1 MVGEEKR
8 HQMMQNL
15 FGDQSEEEEEEVE
28 SEHESNRQPDYVSHL
43 QPPHP
48 LKSQAQMYQMGD
60 GLGDILV
67 AEALTM
73 GKDEGDVGL
82 KPEGEDVVEGQGEA
96 EVSSDTDG
104 ELHEMDQDHI
114 ESEGERD
121 QSSQEV
127 DLGDQREES
136 EGKDS
141 GSDQLGQRVVTS
153 RRREVVESESE
164 RSEENH
170 YLDNADEEIDQAR
183 SPRSPDE
190 EKDEAHAQTA
200 PELRDVFGESDD
212 EEPAEYDAV
221 QNHLEDDANR
231 SPMEDEGYEKN
242 LRPEDVLADEEGR
255 YDSEEENVIK
265 AKEKPVGPPL
275 ELGIPLRPPP
285 SHPEKMNVIKVSNI
299 MGIDPKPFD
308 PKTFVEEDAFV
319 ADESGHS
326 KRIRLENN
334 IVRYRAVRNADGTTS
349 YESNARFVRWSDGS
363 LQLLIGNEVLD
374 ISVQDAQHDQA
385 HLFLRHEKVSGVASM
400 GILQSQGRVLKKMRF
415 MPSSLTSNSHR
426 LLTALVDSRH
436 KKVFRVKK
444 TVTDIDP
451 EREKEQKEK
460 AESQTIRANELLSR
474 KKEKVNRKY
483 TTTVRRER
491 QLSPGFL
498 EDALDEDDE
507 QDYYDN
513 RRSRRRFDEDLEM
526 EARAEKRI
534 INAKK
539 SQGHKDTPR
548 KSSLNAIKSSRRPVD
563 DYESEREESE
573 YETEGE
579 EDERSPPRRR
589 AEEPERYDD
598 EDEEEQYEEA
608 LADEASEEET
618 EFKHKSSGGSLKRQ
632 EIESDEESPP
642 RKAATSHRRKALVYD
657 SDEE

>member
-15 FGDQSEEEEEEVE
+15 FGDQSEEEEEEDEEEVE
-28 SEHESNRQPDYVSHL
+28 SEHESNRQPDYASDEADVGV
-43 QPPHP
+43 
-48 LKSQAQMYQMGD
+48 KSQD
-60 GLGDILV
+60 
-67 AEALTM
+67 
-73 GKDEGDVGL
+73 
-82 KPEGEDVVEGQGEA
+82 EDVVEGQGEA
-96 EVSSDTDG
+96 EVGSDG
-104 ELHEMDQDHI
+104 ELHEVDQENI

-121 QSSQEV
+121 QSSVEI
-127 DLGDQREES
+127 DLGDQRDES
-136 EGKDS
+136 EGNDDS
-141 GSDQLGQRVVTS
+141 GSDQIGQRVVTS
-153 RRREVVESESE
+153 RRREVVDSDSEKFE
-164 RSEENH
+164 DNH
-170 YLDNADEEIDQAR
+170 YQDNAEEEPDEDEAR
-183 SPRSPDE
+183 SQRSPEE
-190 EKDEAHAQTA
+190 EKDDAHISETA

-212 EEPAEYDAV
+212 EEPAEYNSN
-221 QNHLEDDANR
+221 QHNLEDDANR
-231 SPMEDEGYEKN
+231 SPMEDEGYDKD
-242 LRPEDVLADEEGR
+242 LRPEDMLADEEGR
-255 YDSEEENVIK
+255 YDSEEDNIVK

-285 SHPEKMNVIKVSNI
+285 AQPEKMNMIKVSNI

-319 ADESGHS
+319 ADDSGHN

-334 IVRYRAVRNADGTTS
+334 IVRYRAVRNPNGTTS

-385 HLFLRHEKVSGVASM
+385 HLFLRHEK

-436 KKVFRVKK
+436 KKSTRVKK

-460 AESQTIRANELLSR
+460 AESQTIRANELLSK

-483 TTTVRRER
+483 TRTVRRER
-491 QLSPGFL
+491 QLSPRFL

-507 QDYYDN
+507 QDYYDS
-513 RRSRRRFDEDLEM
+513 RRPAARRRFEEDLEM

-539 SQGHKDTPR
+539 SQGYKDAR
-548 KSSLNAIKSSRRPVD
+548 GKSSLHSMKSSRRPVD

-589 AEEPERYDD
+589 ADMADGYDD
-598 EDEEEQYEEA
+598 EEEEEQYEEA

-618 EFKHKSSGGSLKRQ
+618 GFKHKASGGSLKRQ
-632 EIESDEESPP
+632 DIESDEDSPP
-642 RKAATSHRRKALVYD
+642 RKATASHRRKALVYD
-657 SDEE
+657 SDDE

>member
-28 SEHESNRQPDYVSHL
+28 SEHESNRQPDYVS
-43 QPPHP
+43 
-48 LKSQAQMYQMGD
+48 
-60 GLGDILV
+60 
-67 AEALTM
+67 
-73 GKDEGDVGL
+73 DEGDVGL

-385 HLFLRHEKVSGVASM
+385 HLFLRHEK

>member
-1 MVGEEKR
+1 MVLHSAGGQSSLLFRNTHRRFRERRMVGEEKR

-15 FGDQSEEEEEEVE
+15 FGDQSEEEEEEEVE
-28 SEHESNRQPDYVSHL
+28 SEHESNRQPDYAS
-43 QPPHP
+43 
-48 LKSQAQMYQMGD
+48 
-60 GLGDILV
+60 
-67 AEALTM
+67 
-73 GKDEGDVGL
+73 DEGDIGL

-96 EVSSDTDG
+96 EVGSDSDG
-104 ELHEMDQDHI
+104 EELQEMDQEHI

-127 DLGDQREES
+127 DIGDQREES

-141 GSDQLGQRVVTS
+141 GSEQLGQRVVTS
-153 RRREVVESESE
+153 RRREVMESESE
-164 RSEENH
+164 RSEENQ
-170 YLDNADEEIDQAR
+170 YMDNPDEDVDQ
-183 SPRSPDE
+183 PRSPSRSPDG
-190 EKDEAHAQTA
+190 AHIAQTA
-200 PELRDVFGESDD
+200 PEIRDVFGESDDD

-221 QNHLEDDANR
+221 RNNFNEDANR
-231 SPMEDEGYEKN
+231 SPMEEDEGYEKD
-242 LRPEDVLADEEGR
+242 LRPEDMIADEEGR
-255 YDSEEENVIK
+255 YDSEEDNIIK

-285 SHPEKMNVIKVSNI
+285 SHPEKMNMIKVSNI

-334 IVRYRAVRNADGTTS
+334 IVRYRAVRNANGTTS

-374 ISVQDAQHDQA
+374 LSVQDAQHDQA
-385 HLFLRHEKVSGVASM
+385 HLFLRHEK

-483 TTTVRRER
+483 TPTVRRER

-507 QDYYDN
+507 QDYYD
-513 RRSRRRFDEDLEM
+513 SRRRRRFEEDLEM

-539 SQGHKDTPR
+539 SQGHNNTPR
-548 KSSLNAIKSSRRPVD
+548 KSSLQAMKSSRRPVD

-589 AEEPERYDD
+589 AEEPQQYDD
-598 EDEEEQYEEA
+598 EEEEEEEEDQYEEA
-608 LADEASEEET
+608 LADDASEEET
-618 EFKHKSSGGSLKRQ
+618 ELKHKASGSSLKRH
-632 EIESDEESPP
+632 EMESDEESPP
-642 RKAATSHRRKALVYD
+642 RKAASHRRKALVYD
-657 SDEE
+657 SDED

>member
-15 FGDQSEEEEEEVE
+15 FGDQSEEEEEEEVE
-28 SEHESNRQPDYVSHL
+28 SEHESNRQPDYAS
-43 QPPHP
+43 
-48 LKSQAQMYQMGD
+48 
-60 GLGDILV
+60 
-67 AEALTM
+67 
-73 GKDEGDVGL
+73 DEGDMGL

-96 EVSSDTDG
+96 EVGSDSEG
-104 ELHEMDQDHI
+104 EELQEMDQEQI

-127 DLGDQREES
+127 DLGDQRDES

-141 GSDQLGQRVVTS
+141 GSDQLGQKVVTS

-164 RSEENH
+164 RSEENQ
-170 YLDNADEEIDQAR
+170 YMDNADEDVDQPR
-183 SPRSPDE
+183 SPRSPEE
-190 EKDEAHAQTA
+190 EKDEGHISQTA
-200 PELRDVFGESDD
+200 PEIRDVFGESDDD

-221 QNHLEDDANR
+221 QTHLEEDANR
-231 SPMEDEGYEKN
+231 SPMEEDEGYEKD
-242 LRPEDVLADEEGR
+242 LRPEDMLADEEGR
-255 YDSEEENVIK
+255 YDSEEDHIIK
-265 AKEKPVGPPL
+265 AKEKPVGPPM

-285 SHPEKMNVIKVSNI
+285 SHPEKMNMIKVSNI

-319 ADESGHS
+319 VDESGNN

-334 IVRYRAVRNADGTTS
+334 IVRYRAVRNANGTTS

-385 HLFLRHEKVSGVASM
+385 HLFLRHEK

-460 AESQTIRANELLSR
+460 AESQSIRANELLSR

-483 TTTVRRER
+483 TPTVRRER
-491 QLSPGFL
+491 KLSPGFL
-498 EDALDEDDE
+498 EDALEEDDE
-507 QDYYDN
+507 QDYYD
-513 RRSRRRFDEDLEM
+513 SRRRRRFEEDLEM

-539 SQGHKDTPR
+539 SQGGGHKDTPR
-548 KSSLNAIKSSRRPVD
+548 KSLQGMNMKSSRHGPAD

-579 EDERSPPRRR
+579 EDETETRRDH
-589 AEEPERYDD
+589 YDDD
-598 EDEEEQYEEA
+598 EDEYEEP
-608 LADEASEEET
+608 LADDASDEEREL
-618 EFKHKSSGGSLKRQ
+618 KHNKASRQ
-632 EIESDEESPP
+632 EIESEEESPP
-642 RKAATSHRRKALVYD
+642 RKASASASHRRKALVYD
-657 SDEE
+657 SDED

>member
-15 FGDQSEEEEEEVE
+15 FGDQSEEEEEEEVE
-28 SEHESNRQPDYVSHL
+28 SEHESNRQPDYAS
-43 QPPHP
+43 
-48 LKSQAQMYQMGD
+48 
-60 GLGDILV
+60 
-67 AEALTM
+67 
-73 GKDEGDVGL
+73 DEGDMGL

-96 EVSSDTDG
+96 EVGSDSEG
-104 ELHEMDQDHI
+104 EELQEMDQEQI

-141 GSDQLGQRVVTS
+141 GSDQLGQKVVTS

-164 RSEENH
+164 RSEENQ
-170 YLDNADEEIDQAR
+170 YMDNADEDVDQPR
-183 SPRSPDE
+183 SPRSPEE
-190 EKDEAHAQTA
+190 EKDEAHISQTA
-200 PELRDVFGESDD
+200 PEIRDVFGESDDD

-221 QNHLEDDANR
+221 QTHLEEDANR
-231 SPMEDEGYEKN
+231 SPMEEDEGYEKD
-242 LRPEDVLADEEGR
+242 LRPEDMLADEEGR
-255 YDSEEENVIK
+255 YDSEEDHIIK
-265 AKEKPVGPPL
+265 AKEKPVGPPM

-285 SHPEKMNVIKVSNI
+285 SHPEKMNMIKVSNI

-319 ADESGHS
+319 ADESGNN

-334 IVRYRAVRNADGTTS
+334 IVRYRAVRNANGTTS

-385 HLFLRHEKVSGVASM
+385 HLFLRHEK

-460 AESQTIRANELLSR
+460 AESQSIRANELLSR

-483 TTTVRRER
+483 TPTVRKER

-498 EDALDEDDE
+498 EDALEEDDE
-507 QDYYDN
+507 QDYYD
-513 RRSRRRFDEDLEM
+513 SRRRRRFEEDLEM

-539 SQGHKDTPR
+539 SQGGGHKDTPR
-548 KSSLNAIKSSRRPVD
+548 KSLQGMNMKSSRRGPPD

-579 EDERSPPRRR
+579 EDETETRRD
-589 AEEPERYDD
+589 RYDDD
-598 EDEEEQYEEA
+598 EDEYEEP
-608 LADEASEEET
+608 LADDASDEEREL
-618 EFKHKSSGGSLKRQ
+618 KHNKAARQ
-632 EIESDEESPP
+632 EIESEEESPP
-642 RKAATSHRRKALVYD
+642 RKASASASHRRKALVYD
-657 SDEE
+657 SDED